1 METLDVVKLVDS
13 IFSFKTWIVLIIVSI
28 FGLLGGLSHKLTAPS
43 EDKTPWWSYS
53 VVGIVASLAIL
64 FVFAPS
70 DPVRLIALSLAA
82 GYGGKAVLDALK
94 ARVEVA
100 ITKTELVTT
109 KENGGKA
116 VEVGTKLGSIAQKL
130 QQANK
135 ELENALIKATALS
148 RDAVFKTLTV
158 PLPADLQSFLAKPPE
173 ATANEL
179 NQLIAQL
186 NILGRSFQK

>member
-1 METLDVVKLVDS
+1 METLDVVKLIDS
-13 IFSFKTWIVLIIVSI
+13 IYSLKTWIVLIIVSI
-28 FGLLGGLSHKLTAPS
+28 FGILGGLSHKLTSSPD
-43 EDKTPWWSYS
+43 DKTSLWGYI
-53 VVGIVASLAIL
+53 VVGAVASIAVL
-64 FVFAPS
+64 FVSQPA
-70 DPVRLIALSLAA
+70 DAVRLIALSVAA
-82 GYGGKAVLDALK
+82 GYGGRAVLDALE
-94 ARVEVA
+94 ARVKVA

-116 VEVGTKLGSIAQKL
+116 VEVGTKLGSVAQKL

-148 RDAVFKTLTV
+148 RDAVFKTV
-158 PLPADLQSFLAKPPE
+158 PLTADLQSFLAKPPE

-186 NILGRSFQK
+186 NILERSFQK

>member
-1 METLDVVKLVDS
+1 M
-13 IFSFKTWIVLIIVSI
+13 
-28 FGLLGGLSHKLTAPS
+28 
-43 EDKTPWWSYS
+43 
-53 VVGIVASLAIL
+53 GIVAALAIL

-116 VEVGTKLGSIAQKL
+116 VEVGTKLGSVAQKL

-148 RDAVFKTLTV
+148 RDAVFKTV

-186 NILGRSFQK
+186 NILERSFQK